1 MILLKVP
8 LEYFAD
14 GGESGKP
21 FWDPERAVQA
31 EFLNCFLAGF
41 PVNRMDEI
49 QREVAT
55 LAPMAEYGW
64 GAGVIV

>member
-31 EFLNCFLAGF
+31 ELFNCFMAGF
-41 PVNRMDEI
+41 PVNGMDEI
-49 QREVAT
+49 QREVRRWLQWLRMDGERA
-55 LAPMAEYGW
+55 
-64 GAGVIV
+64 